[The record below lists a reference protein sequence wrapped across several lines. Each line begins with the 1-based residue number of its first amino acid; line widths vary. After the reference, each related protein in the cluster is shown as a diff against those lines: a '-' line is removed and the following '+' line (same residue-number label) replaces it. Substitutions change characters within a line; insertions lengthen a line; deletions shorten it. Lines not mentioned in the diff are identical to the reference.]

1 MRCSS
6 RGESLGGAGGRS
18 GVRDCVRSM
27 YQTAGVRGFY
37 SGLFPTMI
45 RAFPIHSVNFLVY
58 ESVMRLLS

>member
-1 MRCSS
+1 
-6 RGESLGGAGGRS
+6 
-18 GVRDCVRSM
+18 M

-37 SGLFPTMI
+37 SGLFPTLI